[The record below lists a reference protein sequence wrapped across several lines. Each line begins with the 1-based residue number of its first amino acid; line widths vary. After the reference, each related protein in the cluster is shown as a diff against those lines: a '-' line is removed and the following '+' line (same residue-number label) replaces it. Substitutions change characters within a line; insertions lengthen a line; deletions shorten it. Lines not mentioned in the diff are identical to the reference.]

1 MTYAQSPIGEEVV
14 KTLEAQGFHL
24 APPQDSAD
32 QPMLPED
39 LSDLDD
45 KMLMDE
51 FSLFTAWADYAN
63 AQVGLATIAEREA
76 ERELEYKTGLFWS
89 DQPKTRPVTTIKAEA
104 AQEPQIREAQERL
117 DKTSAYR
124 RMASVVAERY
134 ERDAMVLSRE
144 LTRRT
149 QGEWTAKVSRRER
162 WAQ

>member
-1 MTYAQSPIGEEVV
+1 MGYAMSPVGDEVT
-14 KTLEAQGFHL
+14 KTLMSQGFRL
-24 APPQDSAD
+24 PEAPDVED
-32 QPMLPED
+32 QPALPDD

-45 KMLMDE
+45 VALMNE

-76 ERELEYKTGLFWS
+76 ERELDYKTGLFWS
-89 DQPKTRPVTTIKAEA
+89 DQPRTKPVTTIKAEA
-104 AQEPQIREAQERL
+104 AQEPQVRAAQETL
-117 DKTSAYR
+117 DKATAYR
-124 RMASVVAERY
+124 RMVSEIADRY

-149 QGEWTAKVSRRER
+149 QGEWNAKISRRER

>member
-1 MTYAQSPIGEEVV
+1 MAYEQSPIGEQTVD
-14 KTLEAQGFHL
+14 TLEKQGFKL
-24 APPQDSAD
+24 PPAPDVED
-32 QPMLPED
+32 QPALPED

-45 KMLMDE
+45 RMLMDE

-89 DQPKTRPVTTIKAEA
+89 DQPRTKSVTMIKAEA
-104 AQEPQIREAQERL
+104 AQEPQVVTDQDRFDRAQ
-117 DKTSAYR
+117 AYR
-124 RMASVVAERY
+124 RMVSVVAERY

-149 QGEWTAKVSRRER
+149 QGEWNAKQSRRER